1 MVLTSVAEVELVVG
15 KQMSF
20 HCTPQTRPQPQD
32 RRWCP
37 ISGTYRC
44 ALPLIDRGGGRVVRG
59 GFEQE
64 RFLIPR

>member
-20 HCTPQTRPQPQD
+20 HCTPQTRPQLQG

-37 ISGTYRC
+37 ISGTARC
-44 ALPLIDRGGGRVVRG
+44 PLPLIDCGGGRVVRG
-59 GFEQE
+59 GFQQEQ
-64 RFLIPR
+64 FLMPC